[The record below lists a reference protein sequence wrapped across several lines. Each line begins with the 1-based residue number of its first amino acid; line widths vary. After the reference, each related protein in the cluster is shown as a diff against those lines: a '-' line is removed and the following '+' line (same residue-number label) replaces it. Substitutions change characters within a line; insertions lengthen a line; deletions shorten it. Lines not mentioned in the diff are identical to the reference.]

1 MCISALMKMP
11 AGCNSECLHCQH
23 QTIRQA
29 RGTDLA
35 SNIKTHKEKG
45 SKGNEM
51 EKHRSMF
58 IGVKSIGFTATNA
71 TMIFLSAI
79 RLYYQANKTQAQHY
93 FKCQRR
99 FKLH

>member
-1 MCISALMKMP
+1 
-11 AGCNSECLHCQH
+11 
-23 QTIRQA
+23 
-29 RGTDLA
+29 
-35 SNIKTHKEKG
+35 
-45 SKGNEM
+45 
-51 EKHRSMF
+51 MF

-93 FKCQRR
+93 FKWQRR